1 MHITTTGPGPAA
13 PSRTEVR
20 QRVDLATYFRT
31 QPAHGQPWDER
42 PPGCKCYRVEPVSI
56 ADRPG
61 REAMHYAPEDVMTQW
76 NRCKYFLRP
85 GGCYN
90 GDNCPYC
97 HVHPVP
103 KHLWLCPMTQ

>member
-1 MHITTTGPGPAA
+1 M
-13 PSRTEVR
+13 
-20 QRVDLATYFRT
+20 DLATYSRS
-31 QPAHGQPWDER
+31 QPATGQPWDER
-42 PPGCKCYRVEPVSI
+42 PPGCKCYRVEPGSI

-61 REAMHYAPEDVMTQW
+61 REAIHNAPEDVMTQW

-85 GGCYN
+85 GGCNN

-103 KHLWLCPMTQ
+103 KHLTGGGVVRGRKLGKKERRRMQGQPLWGQI